1 MRFDIEVYPFYDE
14 TFSSWFFRTAIANGT
29 DPKSLAL
36 AVWKQN
42 SLWYRDLDKYLPHDL
57 IIQLANQTLLLYQE
71 IESLTLSPMIKMI
84 APDSLA
90 NKYKWGL
97 LLPLGQKGSIRTN
110 GLSFCPQC
118 LNEKTP
124 YIKKEWKMAWC
135 VSCSIHN
142 IQLVHACEKCGHICS
157 PYALSY
163 EQTEIYRCANCN
175 YDLRN
180 SKLKPA
186 NINATKLQNT
196 LSQLAFD
203 NKKQINFSL
212 HFKNKQDLF
221 LTLNIFIS
229 FITHIYDKDKYRALL
244 EELHI
249 ATRHK
254 FTKSN
259 NTTFCRYNIVDRG
272 YLLSCVYEI
281 FQYDIETLISLLQ
294 NYNVSK
300 KILRRT
306 YKTVS
311 PTITYILSKLD
322 DSKICKPPRVIKKA
336 ITPKSKKEVDALFNK
351 IRIAL

>member
-1 MRFDIEVYPFYDE
+1 MRFDIEVYPLDDE

-42 SLWYRDLDKYLPHDL
+42 SLWYKDLDKHLPHDL
-57 IIQLANQTLLLYQE
+57 IIQLANQTLLSYQE
-71 IESLTLSPMIKMI
+71 IENLTLSPMIKMI

-124 YIKKEWKMAWC
+124 HIKKEWKMAWS
-135 VSCSIHN
+135 VSCSVHN
-142 IQLVHACEKCGHICS
+142 IQLVHACEKCGHIFS
-157 PYALSY
+157 PHALSY
-163 EQTEIYRCANCN
+163 EQTEMYRCAKCN

-203 NKKQINFSL
+203 NTKQINFPL
-212 HFKNKQDLF
+212 YFQNKQDLF
-221 LTLNIFIS
+221 LSLNIFIS
-229 FITHIYDKDKYRALL
+229 FISHIYHKDKYRALL

-249 ATRHK
+249 ATIHK
-254 FTKSN
+254 FAKSN
-259 NTTFCRYNIVDRG
+259 NTTFCRYNIVDRE

-294 NYNVSK
+294 KYNVSK

-311 PTITYILSKLD
+311 PTITYMLSKLD
-322 DSKICKPPRVIKKA
+322 DSKIYKPPRIVKKA
-336 ITPKSKKEVDALFNK
+336 ITPKSKEEVDALFNK
-351 IRIAL
+351 IKISL